1 MKDEYTEITAEN
13 ADQFKGMEV
22 EFSDFGFFHKIVID
36 KFNRH
41 KGYDK
46 AFPLETYGGDVY
58 RHARIKN
65 VKEVEKVC
73 ELCDTPITEDT
84 NDCCMGR
91 ELEELERQLAE
102 AREVIKR
109 VEDLATGYYCQKSEY
124 EESVEIPYWDI
135 IFALNIKEKV

>member
-1 MKDEYTEITAEN
+1 MKDEYTKRTAEN
-13 ADQFKGMEV
+13 WKQFEGMEILV
-22 EFSDFGFFHKIVID
+22 SDSLKGGWVMFKLIIY
-36 KFNRH
+36 NRH
-41 KGYDK
+41 EIYP
-46 AFPLETYGGDVY
+46 FVTTGGNY
-58 RHARIKN
+58 KYARIKN

-109 VEDLATGYYCQKSEY
+109 VEDLATDYYCQKSEY